1 MANNRTNNQI
11 NCVSLCNTNNSQQQR
26 HRTTPSQA
34 QFLENYFTNVDD
46 FPDSN
51 MREKIALKINM
62 PSKSVHIWFQNRRA
76 KRKQED
82 RTRQEQE
89 TIRSVRSSSSS
100 TSTSSLSLTIP
111 SQQQSR
117 ASDLMITS
125 RYLIYANAHGNHNRA
140 FSRQPLAH
148 LNRQITL
155 QNNYKLAPLRNV
167 TSRDEII
174 NSQGEGIMLPSLRR
188 IISQIVSTTL
198 DDKNT
203 PVNCNNNTS
212 HNSSSKQFSSSS
224 SSHEQPS
231 TSSTAP
237 SGRMIVDHKISTI
250 EKADENETHNG
261 GVVSM
266 KIDRLLT

>member
-1 MANNRTNNQI
+1 MANNRTSSNQI

-34 QFLENYFTNVDD
+34 QFLENYFTNIDD

-89 TIRSVRSSSSS
+89 TIRSARSSSSS
-100 TSTSSLSLTIP
+100 ASTSSLNRTIP

-117 ASDLMITS
+117 ASELMITS
-125 RYLIYANAHGNHNRA
+125 RYLIYANTHGNHRDNRGSITS
-140 FSRQPLAH
+140 SRQPLAH
-148 LNRQITL
+148 MNRQITL
-155 QNNYKLAPLRNV
+155 QQNCYKLAPLRNV
-167 TSRDEII
+167 TPRDEVI
-174 NSQGEGIMLPSLRR
+174 NSQGENIMLPSLHR
-188 IISQIVSTTL
+188 IISQIVSTSFG
-198 DDKNT
+198 DKNV
-203 PVNCNNNTS
+203 PVNCNNNTY
-212 HNSSSKQFSSSS
+212 HNSSPKQFSSSSSS

-231 TSSTAP
+231 
-237 SGRMIVDHKISTI
+237 II
-250 EKADENETHNG
+250 
-261 GVVSM
+261 
-266 KIDRLLT
+266 